1 MIIGIFVLNIIS
13 CKFIIVFILLIN
25 VFLEIWI
32 IFKNEM
38 FVMIGGVIKK
48 KRSNIYIYIY
58 YVYCVS

>member
-1 MIIGIFVLNIIS
+1 MIIVIFVLNIINF
-13 CKFIIVFILLIN
+13 KFIIVFILLIN

-48 KRSNIYIYIY
+48 KKEVIFIYIFIMFI
-58 YVYCVS
+58 V

>member
-1 MIIGIFVLNIIS
+1 MIIGIFVLNMII

-48 KRSNIYIYIY
+48 NLIFIYIY

>member
-32 IFKNEM
+32 IFINEM

-48 KRSNIYIYIY
+48 N
-58 YVYCVS
+58 

>member
-1 MIIGIFVLNIIS
+1 MIIGIFVLNIIC

-38 FVMIGGVIKK
+38 FDMIGGVIKK
-48 KRSNIYIYIY
+48 IIYIYLLY
-58 YVYCVS
+58 KFN